1 MPIPIAAASYLT
13 AALAFLIL
21 AVLVLLRWRNRTASM
36 WILAASV
43 LSFLWA
49 AQLGLIAWQHDV
61 GAVISGGI
69 LEVGRNA
76 GWFAVL
82 LAVLA
87 TGDTSARVHTRS
99 LRIWIGVTAAFL
111 LATLIPI
118 ALPGLTG
125 DGPWHGMSIL
135 LMTIAGLVLVEQV
148 FRNTPPQRRWEIKFL
163 CLGLGGMFAFDLFLF
178 ADLVLFQT
186 LDSPSWQARG
196 LVNAL
201 VVPLIAISVSR
212 RLPQREGPV
221 VSRHLLFHTASLTG
235 AGLYLLAVGGAG
247 YYLRHFG
254 GELGA
259 LLQVTFLFGAAL
271 ILLLVLFSGSVRAR
285 LRIFLAK
292 HFFKYRY
299 DYRAEWLR
307 FTGTLSAED
316 AAMPFQQR
324 AIHAIGELVE
334 SPGGLLWVRADDGTY
349 TLEGA
354 LNLGEPG
361 YPAQP
366 PESPLVDF
374 LQTTGWVI
382 DLDEYRREPKIYRG
396 LRLPEWLLEN
406 PRHWSVVPLLKG
418 DDLEGFVVLGQ
429 PLAPHRIDWEER
441 DLLKT
446 AGRQLAVYVAL
457 AQTSEALLEARQFET
472 FHRLTAF
479 LVHDLKNI
487 SAQLSLICSNAE
499 RHRDNPEFIADA
511 FQTVAHARDRLER
524 TQAQL
529 RNAQPTPATRHKLIP
544 LEKVL
549 AGVARESSHVR
560 PAPQLDI
567 RHTADVKGDPDGLR
581 NVLLHLVRNA
591 QEATPDDGRVT
602 LSLDTDG
609 YWATILVEDNGAGIE
624 EEFLRR
630 RLFRPFQT
638 TKGNAGMGIGLYEA
652 RDQVIRMGGRIEVE
666 STVGQG
672 TRFTIRLPRLDR
684 EGVVAGELG
693 EQVTQNG

>member
-1 MPIPIAAASYLT
+1 MPIAAASYLT

-21 AVLVLLRWRNRTASM
+21 ALLVLVRWRNRTASI
-36 WILAASV
+36 WIFAASV
-43 LSFLWA
+43 LSFAWA
-49 AQLGLIAWQHDV
+49 TQLGLIAWQHDAGV
-61 GAVISGGI
+61 AISGGV

-87 TGDTSARVHTRS
+87 TGDSSARVPVRS
-99 LRIWIGVTAAFL
+99 LRIWIGLTTAFL
-111 LATLIPI
+111 LAALIPV
-118 ALPGLTG
+118 AFPGLAG

-221 VSRHLLFHTASLTG
+221 VSRHLLFHTASLPG
-235 AGLYLLAVGGAG
+235 AGLYLLAVGAAG

-259 LLQVTFLFGAAL
+259 LLQVTFLFGAVL

-316 AAMPFQQR
+316 ATMPFQQR
-324 AIHAIGELVE
+324 AIHAMGELVE
-334 SPGGLLWVRADDGTY
+334 SPGGLLWLRAHDGTY
-349 TLEGA
+349 SLEGA
-354 LNLGEPG
+354 LNLGEPH
-361 YPAQP
+361 YPAQT

-382 DLDEYRREPKIYRG
+382 DLNEYRREPKIYRG
-396 LRLPEWLLEN
+396 LHLPEWLVEN

-418 DDLEGFVVLGQ
+418 DDLQGFVVLGQ

-446 AGRQLAVYVAL
+446 TGRQLAVYVAL

-529 RNAQPTPATRHKLIP
+529 RKAQPMPGARPKPIP
-544 LEKVL
+544 LAHML
-549 AGVARESSHVR
+549 AGVAKESSHIQ
-560 PAPQLDI
+560 PNPELDI
-567 RHTADVKGDPDGLR
+567 RKEAEVSGDPEGLR

-591 QEATPDDGRVT
+591 QEATPADGRIT

-609 YWATILVEDNGAGIE
+609 YWATILVEDNGTGIE
-624 EEFLRR
+624 EEFLRTH
-630 RLFRPFQT
+630 LFRPFQT

-666 STVGQG
+666 STVGKG

-684 EGVVAGELG
+684 QSDAPEPLG
-693 EQVTQNG
+693 EQVIQNG